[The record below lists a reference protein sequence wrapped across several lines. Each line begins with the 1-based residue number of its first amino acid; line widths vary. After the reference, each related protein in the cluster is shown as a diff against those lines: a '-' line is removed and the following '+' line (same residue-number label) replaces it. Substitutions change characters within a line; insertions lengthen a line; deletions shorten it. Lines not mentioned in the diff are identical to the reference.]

1 MTRTGREK
9 STFTSYWK
17 RASKDEK
24 NGNGVEIKSRDRRMT
39 LRRRNTYTSF
49 SDIGRK
55 EKRMS
60 INIDI
65 IRGS

>member
-17 RASKDEK
+17 RASKDKK
-24 NGNGVEIKSRDRRMT
+24 NGKGVEIKSRDRRMT